1 MIDALISLVYVKNTN
16 IIKSKNNIE
25 ITTYLLQLVFMSRNI
40 TNLGYTNN
48 YVDKIWLVLKKSSM
62 LKIKSK
68 VNIA

>member
-40 TNLGYTNN
+40 TNLGYINN
-48 YVDKIWLVLKKSSM
+48 VDKIWLVLKKSSM